1 MLGGLTNKAEYNGVV
16 FHSHVDGQVGSIA
29 D

>member
-1 MLGGLTNKAEYNGVV
+1 MLGRLTNQAEYSGVV
-16 FHSHVDGQVGSIA
+16 FHSHVDGQVDSKA

>member
-1 MLGGLTNKAEYNGVV
+1 MLGRLTNKAEYSDVV
-16 FHSHVDGQVGSIA
+16 FHNHVDGQVDSKA

>member
-1 MLGGLTNKAEYNGVV
+1 MLGRLTNKAEYSGVV
-16 FHSHVDGQVGSIA
+16 FHSHADGQVDSIA